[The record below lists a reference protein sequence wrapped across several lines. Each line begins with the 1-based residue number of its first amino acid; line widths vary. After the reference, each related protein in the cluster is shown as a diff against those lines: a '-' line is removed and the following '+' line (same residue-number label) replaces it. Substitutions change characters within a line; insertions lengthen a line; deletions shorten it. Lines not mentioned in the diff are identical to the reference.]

1 MQNTRECD
9 GCFLLPPIND
19 DNTGRQDKCSNERR
33 VANTNKRER
42 METKTKSFAVN
53 GDIKHKS
60 VDGERRITFVA
71 SSDKQDRHGEFVD
84 TKSLRLPLK
93 GGGYIKAENIPAEG
107 FENIDIPL
115 MLNHSAD
122 IRDVIG
128 SVRRAYFEN
137 GELIFEAGLSTTELA
152 KEITTLVDEGH
163 LSNAFSITMID
174 FDYDYDSETIYGAE
188 VIEVSVVYR
197 GANRE
202 ARLLAVKSLGET
214 PMEEEQ
220 KESTEIEVTVE
231 EPTEST
237 KDAEPTEAQS
247 DTEVE
252 EPTVEEPVEE
262 TEPAETEADDKETV
276 EETNKE
282 KEMDKEIAKDA
293 IVEKSATA
301 VVKENGYLESK
312 KALAD
317 FRDIVLSHYRGSNIE
332 IMKAWKENIASKG
345 ITGDAIMPARVEQIF
360 FKAWVDNT
368 DIISTFRQLNA
379 RAGAVYAMA
388 GGTNGAAKGHK
399 KGEEKIDQDIV
410 ATRRDLKALAIYKKL
425 PIDLQDLFDDETGE
439 LLAFRV
445 EELASRIA
453 HAIAVGA
460 IMGDSTNKY
469 LIDGRGLNPMVTDIN
484 AVSGFGSKVATKVTV
499 ANDATPYACAVKAL
513 SAVKSDRKV
522 LIVPDGWKSDMLLAT
537 DKNGALLLPIG
548 MSLEQVLNCRIFEL
562 DELTGFEA
570 IAYAD
575 QSYVLVGEPTATVRT
590 DFDINYNQDVML
602 VERYVGGSA
611 TGYHTVAGVVKSS
624 S

>member
-1 MQNTRECD
+1 
-9 GCFLLPPIND
+9 
-19 DNTGRQDKCSNERR
+19 
-33 VANTNKRER
+33 

-137 GELIFEAGLSTTELA
+137 GELIFEAGLSTTDLA

-220 KESTEIEVTVE
+220 KESTKIEDTVE

-262 TEPAETEADDKETV
+262 TEPAETEADEKETV

-317 FRDIVLSHYRGSNIE
+317 FRDIVLSHHRGSNIE

-399 KGEEKIDQDIV
+399 KGEEKVDQDIV
-410 ATRRDLKALAIYKKL
+410 ATRRDLKALGIYKKL

-499 ANDATPYACAVKAL
+499 ANNATPYACAVKAL
-513 SAVKSDRKV
+513 SAVKGDRKV

-590 DFDINYNQDVML
+590 DFDTNYNQDVML

>member
-1 MQNTRECD
+1 
-9 GCFLLPPIND
+9 
-19 DNTGRQDKCSNERR
+19 
-33 VANTNKRER
+33 

-93 GGGYIKAENIPAEG
+93 GGGYIKADNIPAEG

-220 KESTEIEVTVE
+220 KESAAIEDTVE

-317 FRDIVLSHYRGSNIE
+317 FRDIVLSHHRGSNIE

-379 RAGAVYAMA
+379 RGGAVYAMA
-388 GGTNGAAKGHK
+388 GGANGAAKGHK
-399 KGEEKIDQDIV
+399 KGEEKTNQDIV

-499 ANDATPYACAVKAL
+499 ANGATPYACAVKAL
-513 SAVKSDRKV
+513 SAVKGDRKV

>member
-1 MQNTRECD
+1 
-9 GCFLLPPIND
+9 
-19 DNTGRQDKCSNERR
+19 
-33 VANTNKRER
+33 

-220 KESTEIEVTVE
+220 KESTKIEDTVE

-262 TEPAETEADDKETV
+262 TEPAKTEADDKETV

-317 FRDIVLSHYRGSNIE
+317 FRDIVLSHHRGSNIE

-368 DIISTFRQLNA
+368 DIISPFRQLHA

-399 KGEEKIDQDIV
+399 KGEEKVDQDIV
-410 ATRRDLKALAIYKKL
+410 ATRRDLKALAIFKKL

-499 ANDATPYACAVKAL
+499 ANGATPYACAVKAL
-513 SAVKSDRKV
+513 SAVKGDRKV

>member
-1 MQNTRECD
+1 
-9 GCFLLPPIND
+9 
-19 DNTGRQDKCSNERR
+19 
-33 VANTNKRER
+33 

-220 KESTEIEVTVE
+220 KESAEIEVTVE

-317 FRDIVLSHYRGSNIE
+317 FRDIVLSHHRGSNIE

-399 KGEEKIDQDIV
+399 KGEEKVDQGIE

-499 ANDATPYACAVKAL
+499 ANNATPYACAVKAL
-513 SAVKSDRKV
+513 SAVKGDRKV